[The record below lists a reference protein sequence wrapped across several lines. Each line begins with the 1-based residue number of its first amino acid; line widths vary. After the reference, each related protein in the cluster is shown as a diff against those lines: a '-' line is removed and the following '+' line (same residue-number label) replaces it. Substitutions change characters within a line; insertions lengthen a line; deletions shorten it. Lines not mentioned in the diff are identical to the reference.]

1 VTSRIKE
8 TKKIFAEF
16 RKAYGNKINLSNL
29 NEVKV
34 AQAKVSGI
42 FDSTKPKWAQDV
54 NYQISKV
61 ARRNIEKS
69 LKGTPLAKLNAFIGE
84 HYDSIRMLEKVHGNA
99 AKGGRLGQYFGRTVG
114 AVAGGTAGG
123 PVGVIVGSELG
134 NKIAKI
140 LTELSAGNPL
150 LKKAIARIT
159 RGTPEVVSRF
169 LEGIKKTDPKI
180 YKELVEELGFTPT
193 KALLKAKPGDIKK
206 LLPAG
211 SSKPSAFSPK
221 KTPSKTIN
229 KKNNTFIKML

>member
-1 VTSRIKE
+1 MS
-8 TKKIFAEF
+8 
-16 RKAYGNKINLSNL
+16 
-29 NEVKV
+29 
-34 AQAKVSGI
+34 
-42 FDSTKPKWAQDV
+42 
-54 NYQISKV
+54 
-61 ARRNIEKS
+61 
-69 LKGTPLAKLNAFIGE
+69 FIGE

-169 LEGIKKTDPKI
+169 LEGIKKQTQK
-180 YKELVEELGFTPT
+180 Y
-193 KALLKAKPGDIKK
+193 IK
-206 LLPAG
+206 
-211 SSKPSAFSPK
+211 S
-221 KTPSKTIN
+221 
-229 KKNNTFIKML
+229 